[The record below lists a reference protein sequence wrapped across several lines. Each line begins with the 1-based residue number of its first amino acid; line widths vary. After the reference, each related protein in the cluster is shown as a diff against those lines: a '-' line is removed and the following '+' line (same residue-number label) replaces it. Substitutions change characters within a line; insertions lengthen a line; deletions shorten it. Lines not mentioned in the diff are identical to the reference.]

1 MSSVLLI
8 RPQGLFKGLTKWA
21 LACPTWAYFLSWS

>member
-21 LACPTWAYFLSWS
+21 LVCPTWAYFLSWS

>member
-21 LACPTWAYFLSWS
+21 LACLT